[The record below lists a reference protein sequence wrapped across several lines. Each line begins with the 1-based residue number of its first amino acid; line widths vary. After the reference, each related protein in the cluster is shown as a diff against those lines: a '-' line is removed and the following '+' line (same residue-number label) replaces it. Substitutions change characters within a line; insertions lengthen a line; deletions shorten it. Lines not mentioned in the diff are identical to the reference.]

1 MTNDVKRISQ
11 AIKNR
16 DEAEMLLRRI
26 GDSMVKLLQ
35 IFEQETKLVE
45 AGQIASA
52 SQLTHE
58 KADLAA
64 TYLREIELL
73 KSNAGFIGQTVPV
86 LVDELRRA
94 HQTFREILTHNLR
107 VVATAQSVAEG
118 IMRGASE
125 EAARKSTPQG
135 YGANGKSAVGAQ
147 GGRPVMVSRAS

>member
-1 MTNDVKRISQ
+1 MNNEVKRISQ

-16 DEAEMLLRRI
+16 DEAELLLRRI
-26 GDSMVKLLQ
+26 GDSMVKLVQ
-35 IFEQETKLVE
+35 IFEKETKLVE
-45 AGQIASA
+45 AGQIARA
-52 SQLTHE
+52 AELTKE

-64 TYLREIELL
+64 MYLREIELL
-73 KSNAGFIGQTVPV
+73 KGNAGFIGQTVPV

-94 HQTFREILTHNLR
+94 HQTFREILSNNLR

-125 EAARKSTPQG
+125 EAARKASPQG
-135 YGANGKSAVGAQ
+135 YGANGKTAAGAQ

>member
-1 MTNDVKRISQ
+1 MTNDVKRIAQ
-11 AIKNR
+11 AIKSR

-26 GDSMVKLLQ
+26 GDSMVKLVQ
-35 IFEQETKLVE
+35 IFEQETKLIE
-45 AGQIASA
+45 GGQIASA
-52 SQLTHE
+52 AQLTTQ
-58 KADLAA
+58 KTDLAA

-73 KSNAGFIGQTVPV
+73 KSNSGFIGQTVPV

-94 HQTFREILTHNLR
+94 HQTFREILNHNLR

-135 YGANGKSAVGAQ
+135 YGANGKTATPVN